1 MPRLNVSDPLV
12 FDKWRELYYDLTQ
25 DENIQF
31 GYDMEAAYPG
41 QASFDPKV
49 FEGLFARYPGYHR
62 VLEIGGWKG
71 ELARH
76 CMDRFNLANWT
87 NIDMCKAAIE
97 KSVDMGKNATKYH
110 PFFPSSFDWFK
121 DKRESSYDICVSAHT
136 IEHLT
141 GPHVMNLIDYV
152 SGIPKI
158 MFEAPIPL
166 TGRSDWK
173 GYFGTHILEFS
184 WADINPAME
193 KRGYQVEKI
202 TDWCFLYN
210 ALQS

>member
-1 MPRLNVSDPLV
+1 MKRLEVKDPLV
-12 FDKWRELYYDLTQ
+12 FDKWRDLYYDLTH

-41 QASFDPKV
+41 QASFNPLV
-49 FEGLFARYPGYHR
+49 FEQLFQRFPGFHR

-71 ELARH
+71 ELAHH
-76 CMDRFNLANWT
+76 CLSKFALANWT
-87 NIDMCKAAIE
+87 NIDMCKAAVE
-97 KSVDMGKNATKYH
+97 KTVPMGALATKYN
-110 PFFPSSFDWFK
+110 PIFPSSFEWFN
-121 DKRESSYDICVSAHT
+121 DKRESGYDICISAHT

-141 GPHVMNLIDYV
+141 GKHLVSLIDYV
-152 SGIPKI
+152 KGIPVV

-173 GYFGTHILEFS
+173 GYFGTHILELS
-184 WADINPAME
+184 WADINLEME

-202 TDWCFLYN
+202 NDWCFLYN
-210 ALQS
+210 ALHR